1 MIHGVNHISL
11 SVPSLEKALEF
22 YCGLLGF
29 EKVTTASWDT
39 DSKTSR
45 MYAEISRIEGTAA
58 NAAHLRGPNLVL
70 EIFQFKEG
78 GAKPQDPDRPIIDH
92 GIAHFCL
99 AVTEL
104 DSEYRRLKAA
114 GMHFL
119 GEPTVVGPGV
129 RSVYGRDPFGNAIE
143 LEEAKGR
150 SLASMSALE
159 VIKNRIVTLALAVV
173 FAAVFLG
180 FTLWQTPSLWNSP
193 LSAEDIEHYTAE
205 LEQHTVLPPDEKA
218 AFIARV
224 REWAAADD
232 GRPVLL
238 VNMMRYRDT
247 LGELPA
253 GIEFEGTPEEANDY
267 YEQLVTPLALKRGE
281 YPLIG
286 GDAQA
291 TSLTASDAENA
302 NQWERVVV
310 MRAPSRRAFIEF
322 MADPA
327 YGPTIP
333 YKMAAMDVVLIPVD
347 SQIVVPDLR
356 WLLGGFLLIAF
367 LFICWRRSASALRRT
382 HLPTQPGES
391 L

>member
-1 MIHGVNHISL
+1 MIQGINHISL
-11 SVPSLEKALEF
+11 SVPSLDKALEF

-29 EKVTTASWDT
+29 ELVDRASWQA
-39 DSKTSR
+39 DSK
-45 MYAEISRIEGTAA
+45 ISRIYSRITQIEGTAA
-58 NAAHLRGPNLVL
+58 EAAHVRGPNLVL
-70 EIFQFKEG
+70 EIFQFNAG
-78 GAKPQDPDRPIIDH
+78 GAKPQDPDRPVIDH

-104 DSEYRRLKAA
+104 DNEYQRLKAA
-114 GMHFL
+114 GMGFM
-119 GEPTVVGPGV
+119 GEPTKVAPGI
-129 RSVYGRDPFGNAIE
+129 RAVYGRDPFGNVIE

-150 SLASMSALE
+150 ALASMSGLE
-159 VIKNRIVTLALAVV
+159 VIKNKVVTWGLALV
-173 FAAVFLG
+173 FAALFLG
-180 FTLWQTPSLWNSP
+180 FTLWQTPSLWSGP
-193 LSAEDIEHYTAE
+193 LTPEDIDHYAAE
-205 LEQHTVLPPDEKA
+205 LDRHTVLAPAEKA

-224 REWAAADD
+224 REWAATDD

-238 VNMMRYRDT
+238 VNLMRYRDR

-253 GIEFEGTPEEANDY
+253 AIEFEGTPGEANDY
-267 YEQLVTPLALKRGE
+267 YEQLTVPLALKRGE

-291 TSLTASDAENA
+291 TSLTASDAEDA

-333 YKMAAMDVVLIPVD
+333 YKMAAADVVLIPVD
-347 SQIVVPDLR
+347 AQIVVPDLR
-356 WLLGGFLLIAF
+356 WLVGGLLLIAF
-367 LFICWRRSASALRRT
+367 LGVGWWRAARSLRRI
-382 HLPTQPGES
+382 HLPTRSGETS
-391 L
+391 